1 MHGFVSFKKVVTTQ
15 RRRGRLVEAGGRGV
29 LRVLTK
35 ISKIDRGKYALIVCA
50 VCVDYDSKLEPES
63 YSRSLFVEA
72 KKGDTVLRILFCDE

>member
-1 MHGFVSFKKVVTTQ
+1 M
-15 RRRGRLVEAGGRGV
+15 
-29 LRVLTK
+29 LTK

-72 KKGDTVLRILFCDE
+72 TKNKEIQCENISKEGRREQ

>member
-1 MHGFVSFKKVVTTQ
+1 M
-15 RRRGRLVEAGGRGV
+15 RL
-29 LRVLTK
+29 LTK

-72 KKGDTVLRILFCDE
+72 KKEIQF